1 MAYIKLNNDMP
12 GIVGLLWTKPN
23 TGKALSKLANALL
36 MDKST
41 LSSGEREMIA
51 ARVSYLNNCNFC
63 CNSHSAAASCHLS
76 NVDLIESAK
85 KDPQTANV
93 SPKMKALLHIAGKV
107 QQSGKLVTTEDCDAA
122 RKAGAT
128 DEEIH
133 ETVLVA
139 AAFCMYNRYVDGL
152 GTLEPE
158 DKDEYKEMGERMSS
172 KGYGFPPFA
181 WLRRYI
187 NNKRN
192 KKLAA
197 KKE

>member
-23 TGKALSKLANALL
+23 TGKALSKLANALM
-36 MDKST
+36 MDPSS

-51 ARVSYLNNCNFC
+51 ARVSYLNNCNYC
-63 CNSHSAAASCHLS
+63 CNSHSAAANWHLH
-76 NVDLIESAK
+76 NTALVESVK
-85 KDPQTANV
+85 QDPQTADV
-93 SPKMKALLHIAGKV
+93 SSKMKSLLSIAEKV
-107 QQSGKLVTTEDCDAA
+107 QQSGKSVTGEDCDSA

-133 ETVLVA
+133 ETVLIA
-139 AAFCMYNRYVDGL
+139 AAFCMFNRYVDGL
-152 GTLEPE
+152 GALEPE
-158 DKDEYKEMGERMSS
+158 DKEEYKQMGLRRSV

-181 WLRRYI
+181 WQRSYL

-192 KKLAA
+192 NRLALKKH
-197 KKE
+197 